1 MESAALSARGSEA
14 RPTPQAIALVREI
27 FASISQLEDVLQRGH
42 MNAMELSDP
51 ISRID
56 NGGPVYP
63 PSKGSADADND
74 ADNVVSQIE
83 REPSLIEQ
91 LQIIR
96 DRIDEQRVQA
106 DMNADITREAHN
118 RLCGAV

>member
-1 MESAALSARGSEA
+1 MESAALSARGSDA

-27 FASISQLEDVLQRGH
+27 FASILQLEDTLQRGH

-63 PSKGSADADND
+63 PSKGSTD
-74 ADNVVSQIE
+74 ADNVVRQIE

-106 DMNADITREAHN
+106 DMNANITREAHN